1 MSLALPD
8 AGTVALGTAGTQH
21 PSASALHVCPRCL
34 PSHFNTHGGLVDLTR
49 VSIKTKAS
57 LANRPKHAVENIP
70 SEFIRSTGTIAACSV
85 GTPTLGGFYMRHLV
99 PHGTPA
105 NFIPSAPSQAS
116 KRGHPQPSL
125 PCTNAHTQWSGRE
138 KKIQRDNL
146 TVHRNRWLHGS
157 GSSGPPV
164 AQGPRAGGAARKS
177 CTPAFAP
184 GPQSLERTA
193 MLVERGGGGG
203 KG

>member
-1 MSLALPD
+1 
-8 AGTVALGTAGTQH
+8 
-21 PSASALHVCPRCL
+21 
-34 PSHFNTHGGLVDLTR
+34 
-49 VSIKTKAS
+49 
-57 LANRPKHAVENIP
+57 
-70 SEFIRSTGTIAACSV
+70 
-85 GTPTLGGFYMRHLV
+85 MRHLV

-105 NFIPSAPSQAS
+105 NFMPSSSQDS

-138 KKIQRDNL
+138 KKIERDNL

-164 AQGPRAGGAARKS
+164 AQGLRAGGAARKS

-193 MLVERGGGGG
+193 MLVERARGGGQRLMG
-203 KG
+203 KRTHLKRHGISFLVPMESNLFLARK